1 MTHYKGNLRDIAFN
15 LFEVNRLAER
25 LAATPGGELDE
36 ATIRT
41 VLDEVVRLAETQFAA
56 SFAAGDRN
64 PPVFDAA
71 THTVTLSPE
80 MKASYAAVVDSGFT
94 LVDLPLDLGGSGAP
108 AAVRWAIAEL
118 LLGANPALYLYLSGY
133 PWSAILWR
141 IGNAQQKRIAR
152 MAIERGWGATM
163 LLTEPDAGSD
173 VGAGRTKAEEQPDG
187 TWHITGVKRFITSGE
202 HDLTENILHLVLAR
216 PVGAKPG
223 TKGLSLFLVPKFMVD
238 PESGALGERNGV
250 FATNLEHK
258 MGIRGSATCEMT
270 FGAERPAV
278 GWLVGDT
285 HDGIAQMFEIIEYA
299 RMLVGTK
306 AISTLSTGYLN
317 ALAYAKQRLQGADLL
332 QTADKTAPRVPI
344 VRHPDV
350 RRLLMLQKSYA
361 EGLRALIHYTAH
373 WQDDLAAAERGDSRI
388 DAGLAGEMNDL
399 LLPIEP
405 MGLKLSFVAGEGPVI
420 ENPVRTTHDVDSL
433 SISNTDD
440 LGYVGE
446 SIQLV
451 SRALAGKT
459 PVIGFVGAPFTV
471 ASYMIEGG
479 ASRHFLNVKKLMYN
493 DETLWRRLMGKL
505 VDVLGPFAIMQVAAG
520 ARAIQVFDSWVGALG
535 ADDYVRY
542 VAPYSRA
549 LIERIRSAGVPVIH
563 FGTGAGGFFRELHA
577 AGGDV
582 MGVDWRLNIDQ
593 AWMDI
598 SYRSAIQ
605 GNLDPAALFAPLHE
619 IKAKVH
625 ELLKRTG
632 TRPGHIFNLGHGI
645 LPETPVDHVKA
656 VVQMVREFKP

>member
-399 LLPIEP
+399 LLPIVKGVGSERSYE
-405 MGLKLSFVAGEGPVI
+405 LLAQ
-420 ENPVRTTHDVDSL
+420 SL
-433 SISNTDD
+433 Q
-440 LGYVGE
+440 V
-446 SIQLV
+446 
-451 SRALAGKT
+451 
-459 PVIGFVGAPFTV
+459 F
-471 ASYMIEGG
+471 GG
-479 ASRHFLNVKKLMYN
+479 AGYLQDLPMEQYIRDAKI
-493 DETLWRRLMGKL
+493 DTL
-505 VDVLGPFAIMQVAAG
+505 
-520 ARAIQVFDSWVGALG
+520 
-535 ADDYVRY
+535 Y
-542 VAPYSRA
+542 
-549 LIERIRSAGVPVIH
+549 E
-563 FGTGAGGFFRELHA
+563 GTT
-577 AGGDV
+577 
-582 MGVDWRLNIDQ
+582 
-593 AWMDI
+593 
-598 SYRSAIQ
+598 AIQ
-605 GNLDPAALFAPLHE
+605 GLDLFFRKMMRDQFRAVQHLADEITATARARGAGDAFATDRKLLAKALGDVQAMITTMGFWAQAAASGNPEQLYKVGLNATRLLMAVGDLLIGWLLLGQGEVATAALTAGADERDVAFYTGKIASAHWFVRNRLPLLSAERYVCEHTDDD
-619 IKAKVH
+619 IMAM
-625 ELLKRTG
+625 
-632 TRPGHIFNLGHGI
+632 
-645 LPETPVDHVKA
+645 PVEA
-656 VVQMVREFKP
+656 F